1 MNLYDWLEY
10 GLKKGYVDQF
20 CMMHEIPPMNDSE
33 ADAYYSGLD
42 PCIPTLR
49 VWLNKSELP

>member
-1 MNLYDWLEY
+1 MNLEEWLTY
-10 GLKKGYVDQF
+10 GKQQGFFDEF
-20 CMMHEIPPMNDSE
+20 CMMHDQPPMNDSE

-49 VWLNKSELP
+49 IWLN